1 MGSNPAVVFTC
12 YLLLK
17 VMTILK
23 QILWIPIICCM
34 YNKRNIFI
42 SGFGRSLYC
51 VYTIYCTIT
60 LCSSAVTDGVE
71 KKGWSMGGG
80 GVGGV
85 LIQT

>member
-17 VMTILK
+17 EITILK

-42 SGFGRSLYC
+42 SGFASVS
-51 VYTIYCTIT
+51 VYPYTYTRRF
-60 LCSSAVTDGVE
+60 
-71 KKGWSMGGG
+71 
-80 GVGGV
+80 
-85 LIQT
+85 LIQVKHKH